1 MAMDTRRLHELAG
14 KHACEG
20 FTDALSEH
28 SRRLASNA
36 IFTSDS
42 GQLKL
47 AGFDDDCDWSDDPSP
62 NTTASTLSGSWIS
75 GASAHIY
82 SESGDRNGIS
92 IAVSKIHIRGPEED
106 DS

>member
-1 MAMDTRRLHELAG
+1 MDTRRLHELAG

-20 FTDALSEH
+20 FTNALSEH

-62 NTTASTLSGSWIS
+62 NATASTLSVKTHSTQLNGLDSC
-75 GASAHIY
+75 Y
-82 SESGDRNGIS
+82 SPVTPKDT
-92 IAVSKIHIRGPEED
+92 A
-106 DS
+106 